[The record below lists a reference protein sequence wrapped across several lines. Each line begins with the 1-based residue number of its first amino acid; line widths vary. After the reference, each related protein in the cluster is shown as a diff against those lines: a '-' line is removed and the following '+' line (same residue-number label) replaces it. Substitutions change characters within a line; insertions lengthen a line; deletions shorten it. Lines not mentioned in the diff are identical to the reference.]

1 MTNQDIIKNL
11 NILSIYYEDIDYFR
25 YQAYRNAMIAIRNLR
40 FEISDIKQISGPNK
54 VKFLGKS
61 IISKINEYLTK
72 GYIQEIRDIKENIK
86 KEDNV
91 EQDPVKLE
99 TLELFKQIWGIG
111 PTKAE
116 KLWTGGFRTIEDIK
130 RDPSSLNRN
139 QLLGLKYYDY
149 FLEKIPREKITIF
162 QMAVRFLLSRKFGV
176 NSYTM
181 VVAGSYRR
189 KQNFSSDI
197 DILITS
203 TKFGLEEMVNTLVEN
218 KVITDILGLRK
229 QKFMGVA
236 HCPTSKKYHRMD
248 IEFLPES
255 EFGSGL
261 LYFTGSKD
269 FNITMRNVAKDMGYT
284 LNEHGLFSSN
294 SLRRIPV
301 YTEKEIFDKLNL
313 QYVEPEN
320 R

>member
-25 YQAYRNAMIAIRNLR
+25 YQAYRNAIIAIKNLP
-40 FEISDIKQISGPNK
+40 FEITDIKQISGPNK

-61 IISKINEYLTK
+61 IISKIDEYLTN
-72 GYIQEIRDIKENIK
+72 GYIQEIRNIKENIK
-86 KEDNV
+86 KQDNI
-91 EQDPVKLE
+91 EQDPVKIEVLE
-99 TLELFKQIWGIG
+99 KFKQVWGIG

-116 KLWTGGFRTIEDIK
+116 KLWTQGFRTIEDIK
-130 RDPSSLNRN
+130 QNPSSLNRN

-149 FLEKIPREKITIF
+149 LLEKIPREKITIF
-162 QMAVRFLLSRKFGV
+162 QMAVRYLLNKTFGV

-181 VVAGSYRR
+181 IVAGSYRR

-203 TKFGLEEMVNTLVEN
+203 TRFGLKEMVDTLSQY
-218 KVITDILGLRK
+218 KVIVDVLGLRK
-229 QKFMGVA
+229 EKFMGIA

-248 IEFLPES
+248 IEFLPEN

-284 LNEHGLFSSN
+284 LNEHGLFTSS

-301 YTEKEIFDKLNL
+301 YTEKEIFNKLNL